1 MRHHDLSHKT
11 QSSLDLPLE
20 PDVLVLGGGLTGLS
34 LAAFLR
40 SKGLTPLVIERSERL
55 GGQIQTIERGGFVFE
70 TGPSTGIVSRP
81 EVAELFDLLGNK
93 ELMQTALPSSKRRLI
108 YKQGAFR
115 PLPSGAISALR
126 TNLFSCRDKLR
137 ILGEPWRSRGADPN
151 ESVADLVLRR
161 LGRSYLDYAVDPFV
175 GGIYAGD
182 PHLLV
187 TRYALPKLHAL
198 EMQHGSF
205 IRGAIAKMR
214 TPRSPR
220 EQRATKETFST
231 RGGLSRLIEA
241 LANYIGQERILQGTK
256 VETLDVSMPAEQ
268 TRAQVTLVTASCER
282 LVCRPRY
289 VVSAI
294 GTMELIDLLPEAP
307 EAYLASIRTMRY
319 APVVQVAVGFR
330 KAPTVFDA
338 FGGLVPSCEN
348 SEILGILNPSA
359 GFEGRA
365 PEGGMLLSIFLGG
378 MRSPSTIERSD
389 EEIAQLVRSCL
400 EQMLCITDSPDL
412 LHIVRH
418 PRAIPQ
424 YEAST
429 TERLKA
435 IEELEQLYPHLII
448 GGNMLSGI
456 GMADRIGQAYAIAG
470 RLEELVQSPKESR

>member
-1 MRHHDLSHKT
+1 MQHHDLSCNT
-11 QSSLDLPLE
+11 AISLSTPLE

-40 SKGLTPLVIERSERL
+40 SKGLTSLVVEHSERL
-55 GGQIQTIERGGFVFE
+55 GGQIYTIERGGFIFE
-70 TGPSTGIVSRP
+70 TGPSTGIISRP
-81 EVAELFDLLGNK
+81 EVAELFDLLGY
-93 ELMQTALPSSKRRLI
+93 EGLMETALPSSKRRLI
-108 YKQGAFR
+108 YKQGAFH
-115 PLPSGAISALR
+115 PLPSGAMSALR
-126 TNLFSCRDKLR
+126 TSLFSCRDKLR
-137 ILGEPWRSRGADPN
+137 ILGEPWRSRGSDPN

-256 VETLDVSMPAEQ
+256 VETLDVSMPVEQ

-294 GTMELIDLLPEAP
+294 GTTELITLLPDAP
-307 EAYLASIRTMRY
+307 KPYLASIRAMRY
-319 APVVQVAVGFR
+319 APVVQVTVGFR
-330 KAPTVFDA
+330 KAPIAFDA
-338 FGGLVPSCEN
+338 FGGLVPS
-348 SEILGILNPSA
+348 SEDTEVLGILNPSA
-359 GFEGRA
+359 GFRGRA
-365 PEGGMLLSIFLGG
+365 PEGGMLLSVFLGG

-389 EEIAQLVRSCL
+389 EEITQLVHARL
-400 EQMLCITDSPDL
+400 EQMLGITATPDL
-412 LHIVRH
+412 LYIVRH

-429 TERLKA
+429 VERLKA
-435 IEELEQLYPHLII
+435 IEELERLYPHLII

-456 GMADRIGQAYAIAG
+456 GMADRIGQAHDIASH
-470 RLEELVQSPKESR
+470 LAEILPPTES